1 MKSRLLIFIILVSTS
16 VPLFAGSPLQLF
28 VDLTSPGQTLNL
40 IPGTFEGNLQ
50 INKPIIVDGLNEVT
64 IDGSG
69 KGTVLSIN
77 ADGVTVRN
85 LHITNSGNSHDKVD
99 AGVMINGNNVVFE
112 NCVID
117 DVLFGVHIFQGN
129 DNIVRNNTIS
139 SRPVQPTLRGD
150 GIRLWYSMG
159 NRVENNKLFCVR
171 DMILTN
177 SPNNFIIDNN
187 IQNSR
192 MGLELIFSHGVEAAG
207 NHMSNNEH
215 GIIGIYSDSLH
226 IHHNRIEHQN
236 HLVGSGIA
244 VKSSSQTVIEAN
256 EILDCAI
263 GMTAN
268 SPLFPENVLYIRDNI
283 FAYNDVAMYFYGEKG
298 GHQISGNQF
307 ASNFTDIAVTGPTSA
322 LSNNWSGNYWSDY
335 AGFDLDGDGYGDTPY
350 PKFIYSDRI
359 WMDRPMAKF
368 FRGSL
373 VMDLIDFVERL
384 LPYSQPDL
392 ILSDPTPLI
401 PAKGE

>member
-1 MKSRLLIFIILVSTS
+1 MTLTS
-16 VPLFAGSPLQLF
+16 MPLFAGSPLQLF

-50 INKPIIVDGLNEVT
+50 INKPIIVDGLNAVT
-64 IDGSG
+64 LDGSG

-77 ADGVTVRN
+77 ADSVIVRN

-99 AGVMINGNNVVFE
+99 AGVLINGNNVVFE

-117 DVLFGVHIFQGN
+117 NVLFGVHIFQGN
-129 DNIVRNNTIS
+129 DNIVRNNSIS

-159 NRVENNKLFCVR
+159 NRVENNKLNCVR

-177 SPNNFIIDNN
+177 SPNNFINDNN

-192 MGLELIFSHGVEAAG
+192 MGLELIFSHGVEVAG
-207 NHMSNNEH
+207 NQMSNNEH
-215 GIIGIYSDSLH
+215 GIIGIYSDSLY

-244 VKSSSQTVIEAN
+244 VKNSSQTVIESN

-268 SPLFPENVLYIRDNI
+268 SPLFPENVLYIKDNI
-283 FAYNDVAMYFYGEKG
+283 FAYNDVAMFFYGEKG
-298 GHQISGNQF
+298 GHQLSGNRF
-307 ASNFTDIAVTGPTSA
+307 ASNFTDIAVTCPTSA
-322 LSNNWSGNYWSDY
+322 LSNEWSGNYWSDY

-359 WMDRPMAKF
+359 WMDRSMAKF

-373 VMDLIDFVERL
+373 VMALIDFVERL

-392 ILSDPTPLI
+392 ILNDPTPLI

>member
-1 MKSRLLIFIILVSTS
+1 
-16 VPLFAGSPLQLF
+16 LQLF

-50 INKPIIVDGLNEVT
+50 INKPIIVDGLNAVT
-64 IDGSG
+64 LDGSG

-77 ADGVTVRN
+77 ADSVIVRN

-99 AGVMINGNNVVFE
+99 AGVLINGNNVVFE

-117 DVLFGVHIFQGN
+117 NVLFGVHIFQGN
-129 DNIVRNNTIS
+129 DNIVRNNSIS

-159 NRVENNKLFCVR
+159 NRVENNKLNCVR

-177 SPNNFIIDNN
+177 SPNNFINDNN

-192 MGLELIFSHGVEAAG
+192 MGLELIFSHGVEVAG
-207 NHMSNNEH
+207 NQMSNNEH
-215 GIIGIYSDSLH
+215 GIIGIYSDSLY

-244 VKSSSQTVIEAN
+244 VKNSSQTVIESN

-268 SPLFPENVLYIRDNI
+268 SPLFPENVLYIKDNI
-283 FAYNDVAMYFYGEKG
+283 FAYNDVAMFFYGEKG
-298 GHQISGNQF
+298 GHQLSGNRF
-307 ASNFTDIAVTGPTSA
+307 ASNFTDIAVTCPTSA
-322 LSNNWSGNYWSDY
+322 LSNEWSGNYWSDY

-359 WMDRPMAKF
+359 WMDRSMAKF

-373 VMDLIDFVERL
+373 VMALIDFVERL

-392 ILSDPTPLI
+392 ILNDPTPLI